1 MLTTLR
7 ILSTCLA
14 FSFAASGPVA
24 ASPGVA
30 SPVVPTDAEGTFKI
44 RHEKVIQLV
53 KKGVS
58 NEVLQQEVDKLL
70 NYRALAETSLGGAAQ
85 YEGKCAPRCAEFET
99 VLARLI
105 RENYLKRIRSDKK
118 YEMTYLGEEVKGR
131 ATHVRTQIGLTR
143 DGKPEVVE
151 VVYMMEQTAEGWKV
165 SDIITDGVSLA
176 KNYRFEFNKILKDKG
191 IDELISR
198 LDSKLSEL
206 TVRLVA
212 PAKK

>member
-7 ILSTCLA
+7 ILSACLA
-14 FSFAASGPVA
+14 FSLAASGPVA

-30 SPVVPTDAEGTFKI
+30 SPALPTDAEGTFKV
-44 RHEKVIQLV
+44 RHEKVIQLI

-85 YEGKCAPRCAEFET
+85 YESKCAPRCAEFET

-118 YEMTYLGEEVKGR
+118 YEMTYLGEEAKGR
-131 ATHVRTQIGLTR
+131 ATHVRTQIALTR
-143 DGKPEVVE
+143 DSNPEIVE
-151 VVYMMEQTAEGWKV
+151 IVYVMEQTAEGWKV

-176 KNYRFEFNKILKDKG
+176 KNYRFEFNKVLKDKG

-198 LDSKLSEL
+198 LESKVDNLAARPATS
-206 TVRLVA
+206 
-212 PAKK
+212 AKK

>member
-7 ILSTCLA
+7 IIVACLA
-14 FSFAASGPVA
+14 FSLAATGPVA
-24 ASPGVA
+24 ASQGVVSLAVPG
-30 SPVVPTDAEGTFKI
+30 AEGTFKV

-53 KKGVS
+53 KKGAS

-105 RENYLKRIRSDKK
+105 RENYLKWIRSDKK
-118 YEMTYLGEEVKGR
+118 YEVLYLGEEVKGR
-131 ATHVRTQIGLTR
+131 AMHVRTQIAITR

-151 VVYMMEQTAEGWKV
+151 VVYAMEQTPMGWKV

-176 KNYRFEFNKILKDKG
+176 RNYKFEFNKVLKDKG

-198 LDSKLSEL
+198 LESK
-206 TVRLVA
+206 VDNVA
-212 PAKK
+212 ARPPASAKK